1 MVYSRRI
8 RSLDWIFVNKAIL
21 EKLAIVL
28 SLVVVVVAMLFW
40 VAQVGDVLETLC
52 LAYGDWCFTE
62 DP

>member
-1 MVYSRRI
+1 M
-8 RSLDWIFVNKAIL
+8 NKPIL

-28 SLVVVVVAMLFW
+28 SLVVAIVAILFW
-40 VAQVGDVLETLC
+40 VAQIGDVMETLC